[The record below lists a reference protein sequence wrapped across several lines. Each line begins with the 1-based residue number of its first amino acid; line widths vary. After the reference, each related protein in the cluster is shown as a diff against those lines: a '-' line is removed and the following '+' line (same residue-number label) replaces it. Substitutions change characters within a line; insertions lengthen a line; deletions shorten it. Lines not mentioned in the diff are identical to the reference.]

1 MRYRIF
7 ILAALAALAAH
18 AVQMASQPWV
28 TNRIAEAVAAIPAAR
43 ADLTP
48 ATNYTD
54 AAVSSATNNLRAKTD
69 MAVYGLQSIWTCESI
84 SPPVFAFG
92 GAEVT
97 AYPNTWT
104 NGVGARLAWGGG
116 MWMLWPDDG
125 GPSPGLIT
133 WGELDA
139 QTIVFEDDGS
149 PSPIMSFTR
158 SAVVAPSDDRLA
170 TTGGVAVAVASAVP
184 AGVVVTNEYG
194 GLEGLSSVL
203 INGFVQADTAIIYG
217 YVTAQGVESHGN
229 VTISDGASL
238 TVNGTNVMDAIES
251 KPTANAVKSIV
262 TETTVTGYTDWTFS
276 GDTVPGVIYSVRDE
290 EPTTPGSYIFTLLT
304 NGIDAASV
312 ESSIFKP
319 LTLTFTV
326 GSGSITASREPITVN
341 KLGLARLTDLA
352 DFVTHT
358 ELSTTLANMDTS
370 YTRTIG
376 LTNKNQTVQYV
387 AMPRAQTELNI
398 VLPTD
403 GATKDW
409 LVYVFPAND
418 VTLRLPT
425 ATYWGTDAKVLDAMP
440 SNTVTA
446 LYFSQVTDGVYSIGR
461 QTLQTLDI
469 TNNTAPTEGN

>member
-1 MRYRIF
+1 MRHRIF

-54 AAVSSATNNLRAKTD
+54 AAVSSATNNLRAKAD
-69 MAVYGLQSIWTCESI
+69 MVVYGLQNVWKCESI
-84 SPPVFAFG
+84 QPPIFMFG
-92 GAEVT
+92 GAAET
-97 AYPNTWT
+97 GYPNTWT
-104 NGVGARLAWGGG
+104 NGVGWKLAWGGD
-116 MWMLWPDDG
+116 MWMLWDADSGSSPNWTTG
-125 GPSPGLIT
+125 GS
-133 WGELDA
+133 LDA
-139 QTIVFEDDGS
+139 QTIMFWGDD
-149 PSPIMSFTR
+149 PSQNFTR
-158 SAVVAPSDDRLA
+158 TEIVAPSDDHLA
-170 TTGGVAVAVASAVP
+170 TTGGVAVAIASAVP

-194 GLEGLSSVL
+194 EVP
-203 INGFVQADTAIIYG
+203 
-217 YVTAQGVESHGN
+217 
-229 VTISDGASL
+229 SL
-238 TVNGTNVMDAIES
+238 TVASLQSAMPSFGAMYASSADITTFLIVGGVNITDALAT
-251 KPTANAVKSIV
+251 KATTNAVKSIV
-262 TETTVTGYTDWTFS
+262 TETAVTGYTAWTFG

-290 EPTTPGSYIFTLLT
+290 EPTNHGSYIFTLLT
-304 NGIDAASV
+304 NGIDAVSV

-352 DFVTHT
+352 DYVTHT

-469 TNNTAPTEGN
+469 TNNTAPTTEGN

>member
-1 MRYRIF
+1 MRMPALVF
-7 ILAALAALAAH
+7 AALAALAAP

-28 TNRIAEAVAAIPAAR
+28 TNRIAEAVAQIEVGDPG
-43 ADLTP
+43 
-48 ATNYTD
+48 NY
-54 AAVSSATNNLRAKTD
+54 AAVSNAAMSAAGYTDFATNGLALSIANAGYIATNSQGNLELYRSSLAFNNGWFTD
-69 MAVYGLQSIWTCESI
+69 GLS
-84 SPPVFAFG
+84 V
-92 GAEVT
+92 
-97 AYPNTWT
+97 
-104 NGVGARLAWGGG
+104 GVSG
-116 MWMLWPDDG
+116 M
-125 GPSPGLIT
+125 
-133 WGELDA
+133 
-139 QTIVFEDDGS
+139 
-149 PSPIMSFTR
+149 
-158 SAVVAPSDDRLA
+158 
-170 TTGGVAVAVASAVP
+170 
-184 AGVVVTNEYG
+184 
-194 GLEGLSSVL
+194 EGLDVL
-203 INGFVQADTAIIYG
+203 TVI
-217 YVTAQGVESHGN
+217 GN
-229 VTISDGASL
+229 L
-238 TVNGTNVMDAIES
+238 KVNGTNVMDTIES
-251 KPTANAVKSIV
+251 KPTTNAVKSIV
-262 TETTVTGYTDWTFS
+262 TETTVTGYTAWTFS
-276 GDTVPGVIYSVRDE
+276 GDTVPGVLYSIRDE
-290 EPTTPGSYIFTLLT
+290 EPTNPGSYIFTLLT

-326 GSGSITASREPITVN
+326 GSGSITATREPVTVN

-409 LVYVFPAND
+409 LVYVYPAND
-418 VTLRLPT
+418 VTLKLPT